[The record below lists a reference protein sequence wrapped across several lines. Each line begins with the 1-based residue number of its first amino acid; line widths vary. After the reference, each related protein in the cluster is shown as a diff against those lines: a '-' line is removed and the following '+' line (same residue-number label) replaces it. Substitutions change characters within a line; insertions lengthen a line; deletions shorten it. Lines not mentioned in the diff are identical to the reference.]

1 MFGRSSSFSKIA
13 KEWMETGEGKRFVAR
28 LGANT
33 VSQGMRVK
41 ELMFE
46 YAHEKL
52 QTTLD

>member
-1 MFGRSSSFSKIA
+1 
-13 KEWMETGEGKRFVAR
+13 METGEGKRFVAR